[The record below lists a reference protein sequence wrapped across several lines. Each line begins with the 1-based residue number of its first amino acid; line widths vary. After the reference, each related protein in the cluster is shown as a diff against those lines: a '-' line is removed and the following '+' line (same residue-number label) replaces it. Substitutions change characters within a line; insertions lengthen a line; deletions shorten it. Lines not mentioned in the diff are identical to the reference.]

1 MAGEKTKLLNKA
13 SKEFTSKTV
22 PCVCYS
28 ASKVNL
34 ENGFCYILIDKTKST
49 IIKNIAIHSNKNRER
64 TQFEVMDDIRNALKE
79 FTPDLNISVAPISD
93 IGGPNNSPLQV
104 IVKGDNQEVVSQSAD
119 NLIELLK
126 SVKGITDTRT
136 DTPDYAP
143 QYTISVLRQNANKNI
158 LFGIII
164 ESKKGIENLD
174 KILSSPDLDL
184 VYLGAYDIS
193 ISLGL
198 AGKINHPKV
207 LEVLNLCIEKITAA
221 GKIVGAMYHTQE
233 DYETFTQKNVN
244 FLVYKVDSLIINE
257 GLEQVRTVKGVK

>member
-1 MAGEKTKLLNKA
+1 MSIKEKL
-13 SKEFTSKTV
+13 
-22 PCVCYS
+22 
-28 ASKVNL
+28 
-34 ENGFCYILIDKTKST
+34 
-49 IIKNIAIHSNKNRER
+49 KNREQMFG
-64 TQFEVMDDIRNALKE
+64 TWCII
-79 FTPDLNISVAPISD
+79 P
-93 IGGPNNSPLQV
+93 SP
-104 IVKGDNQEVVSQSAD
+104 EVVNILCKSGLDFVLVDFEHSPVNFETAQKMIMAAHAENKYAVSRVGKLDDVEILRSLDIASDGIIIPHIESLDDVNRCLEFIKYYPQGNRGYSPYTRAGGYCVNAD
-119 NLIELLK
+119 
-126 SVKGITDTRT
+126 
-136 DTPDYAP
+136 
-143 QYTISVLRQNANKNI
+143 YTQNANKNI

-174 KILSSPDLDL
+174 EILSNPDLDL